1 MNLYIK
7 KISTLAGVGVISIL
21 STFQTFTN
29 VDAALTAP
37 TNYDIAYTSVGGAFI
52 MTAPAYTTNSTY
64 PLFTRTTDS
73 IYFNYTH
80 NFSSGQH
87 TNTSNFYLPEDLD
100 ITMIFNRSNTSWT
113 DASSAGYTGYYATDT
128 KIGSD
133 NNVGTIPNKI
143 FFEIDNQTTHDY
155 LFLVDFSSTSS
166 GTTISMVQE
175 YSNSLT
181 TSFIHNFTTNLFP
194 IIIPAF
200 NSLQLG
206 IANATAVRYFDA
218 WYLQDLGESASFDA
232 GRVLGNSLGY
242 EEGYLDGYDDG
253 LGNNPNVLINGFS
266 AMVGIL
272 VNFMLLILNLEAFG
286 ISILSVFG
294 VLAFFVGVIW
304 FFKLLRG

>member
-29 VDAALTAP
+29 AEAALTAP
-37 TNYDIAYTSVGGAFI
+37 TIYDIAYTSVSGAFI
-52 MTAPAYTTNSTY
+52 MTAPGYTINSTY
-64 PLFTRTTDS
+64 PLFTRTADS
-73 IYFNYTH
+73 TYFNYTH

-87 TNTSNFYLPEDLD
+87 TNTSNFDLPQGLD

-133 NNVGTIPNKI
+133 ATVGSVFKKVAIE
-143 FFEIDNQTTHDY
+143 FSNQTNKDY
-155 LFLVDFSSTSS
+155 RLFLDISSAGAREVYISYLQGVDRVYFNKTFMSHTTLREINVFSYNTTKIEFESTSS
-166 GTTISMVQE
+166 TM
-175 YSNSLT
+175 YL
-181 TSFIHNFTTNLFP
+181 
-194 IIIPAF
+194 
-200 NSLQLG
+200 
-206 IANATAVRYFDA
+206 DA
-218 WYLQDLGESASFDA
+218 WYLRDLGESASWQA
-232 GRVLGNSLGY
+232 GISQGY
-242 EEGYLDGYDDG
+242 IDGYDDG